1 MTGIGNS
8 LDTLVRAQL
17 GPSGRTYR
25 REDIDRYQAER
36 LRETLLWARE
46 RSPFYRARL
55 GSAMPDRT
63 EDIRLLPFTTAAD
76 LAADPARFVCVS
88 QSEISRV
95 VTLETSGTTGKPKR
109 LFFTA
114 DDRKIT
120 FDYFRHGLSSM
131 VAPGDTALVLLP
143 RGNPGSLGGLL
154 DAALHRLGARALFA
168 DGTETVL
175 ERHRPALVIGAP
187 VPVLSLARRASS
199 SGGFPRR
206 ALLCAD
212 HIPKGIVRFLEE
224 ARNCEVF
231 HDWGMTEMGYGGGV
245 DCHAHAG
252 YHLQEGDF
260 LFEIVDPESGVPLP
274 EGESG
279 EVVLTTLTRRGMP
292 LIRYRTGDV
301 SRFIPGPCA
310 CGSPLKRLG
319 RIATRNA
326 GRIPL
331 GDGEITQGALDEAL
345 FASAEV
351 ADFKAS
357 FRPGTPHR
365 LRVEVLSP
373 DIHGEAANE
382 RGLARRLD
390 ALLEGIPSLHRA
402 RTAGRLHVDI
412 AITMD
417 PSPFGRGKRIV
428 RMEPPQ

>member
-1 MTGIGNS
+1 MTGRHDS

-17 GPSGRTYR
+17 GLPDRACL

-46 RSPFYRARL
+46 RSPFYRAHL
-55 GSAMPDRT
+55 GADLPDRT

-109 LFFTA
+109 LFFTS
-114 DDRKIT
+114 DDQKIT
-120 FDYFRHGLSSM
+120 LDYFRHGLSPM
-131 VAPGDTALVLLP
+131 VAPGDTVLVLLP

-154 DAALHRLGARALFA
+154 DAALHRLDAHALFA
-168 DGTETVL
+168 DGTEAIL

-206 ALLCAD
+206 ALLCSD
-212 HIPKGIVRFLEE
+212 HIPRGIVRFLEV

-310 CGSPLKRLG
+310 CGSPLKRLD
-319 RIATRNA
+319 RIATRNV

-331 GDGEITQGALDEAL
+331 DDGEITQGALDEAL

-357 FRPGTPHR
+357 FRPGSPNR
-365 LRVEVLSP
+365 LRVDVLSP
-373 DIHGEAANE
+373 GIHGGAANE

-390 ALLEGIPSLHRA
+390 ALLEGVPPLRRA
-402 RTAGRLHVDI
+402 RAAGRLHVDVAI
-412 AITMD
+412 ATD
-417 PSPFGRGKRIV
+417 PALFGQGKRIV
-428 RMEPPQ
+428 RMEDPR